1 MPDNV
6 IRLAFCKTD
15 DVLNKARENLLKLKD
30 LIQK

>member
-1 MPDNV
+1 MPNNV

-15 DVLNKARENLLKLKD
+15 DILNRARDNLLKLKD